1 LGRYQLAGQ
10 DLTSGN
16 RGEFHARPDRVA
28 ARANPGFRR
37 RFIRAT
43 NETIGCDGGGTMPR
57 PVRRVVTGH
66 DAGGKAVVLS
76 DAPAPFVHVNALD
89 PEWYSTDIWRTGET
103 PARIARAA
111 AEPTLGPRRQLPQRR
126 GTVLRI
132 NHFPPENEAVRK
144 MDADASRRAF
154 AALGNERAATFGR
167 GGRHPLMH
175 RTETIDY
182 AIVLSGEIT
191 MVLDDADV
199 LLKAGD
205 VVVQCG
211 TNHAWSNRSNAPC
224 VVAFV
229 LIDGELEPELKQQLG
244 S

>member
-1 LGRYQLAGQ
+1 MAK
-10 DLTSGN
+10 
-16 RGEFHARPDRVA
+16 
-28 ARANPGFRR
+28 
-37 RFIRAT
+37 
-43 NETIGCDGGGTMPR
+43 

-66 DAGGKAVVLS
+66 DENGKAIVSS
-76 DAPAPFVHVNALD
+76 DGPAPFVHVNAAD
-89 PEWYSTDIWRTGET
+89 PEWYSTDIWRTNET
-103 PARIARAA
+103 PAQIVRAA
-111 AEPTLGPRRQLPQRR
+111 AEPTLGARRQLPAKR

-132 NHFPPENEAVRK
+132 NHFPPESAAVRQ
-144 MDADASRRAF
+144 MDVQAARAAF
-154 AALGNERAATFGR
+154 AALGNEKAATFGK

-191 MVLDDADV
+191 MVLDEKDV
-199 LLKAGD
+199 TLRAGD

-229 LIDGELEPELKQQLG
+229 LIDGEFEPELAARFG
-244 S
+244 

>member
-1 LGRYQLAGQ
+1 
-10 DLTSGN
+10 
-16 RGEFHARPDRVA
+16 
-28 ARANPGFRR
+28 
-37 RFIRAT
+37 
-43 NETIGCDGGGTMPR
+43 MPK

-66 DAGGKAVVLS
+66 DAGGKAVVIS
-76 DAPAPFVHVNALD
+76 DGPAPFVHVNALD

-111 AEPTLGPRRQLPQRR
+111 AESTLGPRRQLPQRR

-132 NHFPPENEAVRK
+132 NHFPPETEAVGK
-144 MDADASRRAF
+144 MDPEASRRAF
-154 AALGNERAATFGR
+154 AALGNEQAATFGR

-191 MVLDDADV
+191 MVLDGADV

-211 TNHAWSNRSNAPC
+211 TNHAWSNRSKAPC

-229 LIDGELEPELKQQLG
+229 LIDGEFEPELKQALG